1 MKKPWDRGI
10 IYWFANNSVAANLLM
25 MVLLIGGVYSA
36 WNMKKEMF
44 PATSV
49 NQVLVSMAYPGA
61 APDEVEKGICV
72 KVEDAVTGLEGI
84 DKTTCVANEGFAR
97 ANIEIGSDYEV
108 KNVMAEIKN
117 RVDGINSFPE
127 EAEKPIISEI
137 LIQQPVLFLSVY
149 GNVPEDDLLQATRD
163 VRDDLI
169 DLPDVSMASLVSGRD
184 YEIAIEIKEDTLRQ
198 YQITFDEIAAALRAA
213 SIDLPGGSIKTDRGD
228 VLLRSVGQSYTGR
241 EFAETVI
248 RTNPGG
254 SRLLLS
260 DIAEIKDGFVETGGV
275 STFDGKPAMS
285 IQVNAVENESVL
297 IISDQVKA
305 YVDSMRDKMPSNMS
319 VATWSDTSHYVRG
332 RLDMMERNMLQ
343 GAVLV
348 LLILTLFL
356 RLKVAFWVMLGL
368 PVAFLGAFMFL
379 PLTGI
384 SINMLSMFGFIMVL
398 GIVVDDAIV
407 IGESSYYEIQHHG
420 HSLKNVVVG
429 AQKVATPATFGVLT
443 TIAAFAPMLFVGT
456 LFGSFFEAIGWVVIL
471 CLLFSL
477 VESKLILP
485 AHLAHMRSDDI
496 GTKNPGPLLR
506 LQRKVNHG
514 LEYII
519 EHHYKPVMDKAIKR
533 PGVTFTV
540 FAGMLVLSVGLM
552 ANGIVRFVMMP
563 DFVADFVQADFA
575 MAQGTPQERTEEVLK
590 RVEDALVRLD
600 ADVSQEVGKT
610 SGAVF
615 THQLSFLDSQIS
627 GKVIVELVKDEDAVI
642 DGKEMLRR
650 WTEYIGEV
658 PGATHIG
665 TMSLTGPG
673 QGPDVSLKL
682 VGSDTEELRLAA
694 EIIADKLR
702 DYDGVSDVRNSIEAG
717 KDEIEMSIKPLG
729 ENLGLTQSDL
739 GRQIRQAYYGE
750 EVQRL
755 QRGNDEVKVMLRY
768 DRATRESLK
777 SLDDLRIRTSQGDEV
792 PLNTVAEIQLGKAA
806 NAIER
811 VNRKR
816 AARISAM
823 VDKAIADPQ
832 AIVAQ
837 LMPKTPGQPIVPE
850 YPEITFDLDGT
861 SKEMTNLLENLQ
873 VGMGFA
879 MLLIFVLLAIP
890 LKSYAQPLIIM
901 TVIPFGITGA
911 IVGHLLLGM
920 TFSMMSIFGVIALTG
935 VVVNDSLVMVDY
947 INKERAQGVDIITA
961 VKHAGSKRFR
971 AILLT
976 SLTTFFGLLPIMF
989 EQSLQAKVIIPMA
1002 VSLAF
1007 GILFATVITLILIPS
1022 LYAILEQLKYRFIR
1036 TDGYQRKGG
1045 TTAPVSRPDQS
1056 ISDSSV

>member
-1 MKKPWDRGI
+1 MKKPWNSGI
-10 IYWFANNSVAANLLM
+10 IYWFASNSVASNLLM
-25 MVLLIGGVYSA
+25 VCLVVGGLYTAV
-36 WNMKKEMF
+36 NLKKEMF
-44 PATSV
+44 PATSI

-72 KVEDAVTGLEGI
+72 KIEDAVTGLEGI
-84 DKTTCVANEGFAR
+84 DKTTCVANEGAAR
-97 ANIEIGSDYEV
+97 TNIEIGSDYDV

-127 EAEKPIISEI
+127 QAEKPIISEI
-137 LIQQPVLFLSVY
+137 LIQQPVMFLSVY
-149 GNVPEDDLLQATRD
+149 GNVPESDLLQATRD
-163 VRDDLI
+163 VRDDII
-169 DLPDVSMASLVSGRD
+169 DLPDVSMATLVGSRD
-184 YEIAIEIKEDTLRQ
+184 YEIAIEIKENTLRQ
-198 YQITFDEIAAALRAA
+198 YQISFDEIAQALRAA

-228 VLLRSVGQSYTGR
+228 VLLRSVGQSYTG
-241 EFAETVI
+241 EDFAQTVI
-248 RTNPGG
+248 RTNPDG
-254 SRLLLS
+254 SRLMLA
-260 DIAEIKDGFVETGGV
+260 DIATIIDGFEEDADIG
-275 STFDGKPAMS
+275 TFDGKPAIS

-297 IISDQVKA
+297 TISDQVNA
-305 YVDSMRDKMPSNMS
+305 FVANMQDKMPANMS

-348 LLILTLFL
+348 LLTLTLFL

-379 PLTGI
+379 PMVGI
-384 SINMLSMFGFIMVL
+384 SMNMLSMFGFILVL

-407 IGESSYYEIQHHG
+407 IGESAYSEIQHKG

-429 AQKVATPATFGVLT
+429 AQRVATPATFGVLT

-485 AHLAHMRSDDI
+485 AHLAHMRTDDI

-506 LQRKVNHG
+506 LQRKVNNA
-514 LEYII
+514 LEYVIKN
-519 EHHYKPVMDKAIKR
+519 HYKPTIGKAINR
-533 PGVTFTV
+533 PGLTLTV
-540 FAGMLVLSVGLM
+540 FIGIFVLSIGLIS
-552 ANGIVRFVMMP
+552 NGLVRFVMMP

-575 MAQGTPQERTEEVLK
+575 MAQGTPQERTKEVLQHI
-590 RVEDALVRLD
+590 EDALVQLD
-600 ADVSQEVGKT
+600 EDVSQEVGKT
-610 SGAVF
+610 TGSVF
-615 THQLSFLDSQIS
+615 THRLSFIDSQIS
-627 GKVIVELVKDEDAVI
+627 GKVIVELVKDEHTVI

-650 WTEYIGEV
+650 WTEYIGEI

-682 VGSDTEELRLAA
+682 VGTDTEELRLAA
-694 EIIADKLR
+694 EIIAGKLKTF
-702 DYDGVSDVRNSIEAG
+702 DGVSDIRNSLEAG
-717 KDEIEMSIKPLG
+717 KDEIELSIKPVG
-729 ENLGLTQSDL
+729 RNLGLSQTDL
-739 GRQIRQAYYGE
+739 GRQIRHAYYGE
-750 EVQRL
+750 EIQRL
-755 QRGNDEVKVMLRY
+755 QRENDEIKVMLRY
-768 DRATRESLK
+768 DRETRESLK
-777 SLDDLRIRTSQGDEV
+777 SLDELRIRTQQGDEL
-792 PLNTVAEIQLGKAA
+792 PLNTVAEVTLGKAA

-816 AARISAM
+816 AARITAM

-832 AIVAQ
+832 AIIGQ
-837 LMPKTPGQPIVPE
+837 LMPQNGGPIVPE
-850 YPEITFDLDGT
+850 YPDVKFDLDGT
-861 SKEMTNLLENLQ
+861 SKEMTNLLKNLAI
-873 VGMGFA
+873 GMLSA
-879 MLLIFVLLAIP
+879 VLLIYVLLAIP
-890 LKSYAQPLIIM
+890 LKSYLQPLIIM
-901 TVIPFGITGA
+901 LVIPFGITGA
-911 IVGHLLLGM
+911 VVGHLLLGM

-947 INKERAQGVDIITA
+947 INKERNQGVDIITA

-1007 GILFATVITLILIPS
+1007 GILFATVITLILIPA
-1022 LYAILEQLKYRFIR
+1022 LYALLERMKYRFINIM
-1036 TDGYQRKGG
+1036 GYQRKGG
-1045 TTAPVSRPDQS
+1045 TTAPTTVDTENKPVTS
-1056 ISDSSV
+1056 

>member
-1 MKKPWDRGI
+1 MKKPWDSGI
-10 IYWFANNSVAANLLM
+10 IYWFASNPVAANLLM
-25 MVLLIGGVYSA
+25 VCLLIGGLYTA
-36 WNMKKEMF
+36 WTLKKEMF

-49 NQVLVSMAYPGA
+49 NQVLVTMAYPGA

-97 ANIEIGSDYEV
+97 ANIEVGSDYDV

-127 EAEKPIISEI
+127 QAEKPIISEI

-163 VRDDLI
+163 VRDDII
-169 DLPDVSMASLVSGRD
+169 DLPDVSMATLVGSRD
-184 YEIAIEIKEDTLRQ
+184 YEIAIEIKENTLRQ
-198 YQITFDEIAAALRAA
+198 YQLTFDEIARALRSA
-213 SIDLPGGSIKTDRGD
+213 SLDLPGGSIKTDRGD
-228 VLLRSVGQSYTGR
+228 VLLRAVGQSYTGDD
-241 EFAETVI
+241 FASTVI
-248 RTNPGG
+248 RTNPDG
-254 SRLLLS
+254 SRLKLS
-260 DIAEIKDGFVETGGV
+260 DIAIIKDGFVETADIG
-275 STFDGKPAMS
+275 TFDGKPAIS

-297 IISDQVKA
+297 VISDQVNA
-305 YVDSMRDKMPSNMS
+305 YVAGMQDKMPANMS

-348 LLILTLFL
+348 LLTLTLFL
-356 RLKVAFWVMLGL
+356 RLKVAFWVMVGL
-368 PVAFLGAFMFL
+368 PVAFLGAFLFL
-379 PLTGI
+379 PMVGI
-384 SINMLSMFGFIMVL
+384 SINMLSMFGFILVL

-407 IGESSYYEIQHHG
+407 IGESAYAEIQHKG

-471 CLLFSL
+471 CLIFSL

-485 AHLAHMRSDDI
+485 AHLAHMKSADI
-496 GTKNPGPLLR
+496 GTDNPGPLLR

-514 LEYII
+514 LEWVIKHQYRPTIG
-519 EHHYKPVMDKAIKR
+519 KAIRR
-533 PGVTFTV
+533 PGLTLTV
-540 FAGMLVLSVGLM
+540 FVGIFLLSIGLIQ
-552 ANGIVRFVMMP
+552 NGLVRFVMMP

-575 MAQGTPQERTEEVLK
+575 MAQGTPQDRTRQVLTQI
-590 RVEDALVRLD
+590 EDALVELD
-600 ADVSQEVGKT
+600 RDVSQSVGKE

-615 THQLSFLDSQIS
+615 THRLSFTDSQVS
-627 GKVIVELVKDEDAVI
+627 GRVIVELVKDEDAVI

-650 WTEYIGEV
+650 WTEYIGEI

-682 VGSDTEELRLAA
+682 VGSNTEELRLAA
-694 EIIADKLR
+694 ESLADKLR
-702 DYDGVSDVRNSIEAG
+702 EFDGVSDVRNSIEAG
-717 KDEIEMSIKPLG
+717 KDEIEMTIKPLG
-729 ENLGLTQSDL
+729 ETLGLTQSDL

-768 DRATRESLK
+768 DRDTRESLR
-777 SLDDLRIRTSQGDEV
+777 SLDELRIRTAQGDEV
-792 PLNTVAEIQLGKAA
+792 PLNTVAEIKLGKAA

-816 AARISAM
+816 AARITAM

-832 AIVAQ
+832 AIVGQ
-837 LMPKTPGQPIVPE
+837 LMPKTPGAPIVPE
-850 YPEITFDLDGT
+850 YPDVKYDLDGT
-861 SKEMTNLLENLQ
+861 SKEMTNLLQNLGI
-873 VGMGFA
+873 GMLTA
-879 MLLIFVLLAIP
+879 IMLIYVLLAIP

-901 TVIPFGITGA
+901 LVIPFGITGA

-947 INKERAQGVDIITA
+947 INKERREGVDIITA

-1007 GILFATVITLILIPS
+1007 GILFATVITLILIPA
-1022 LYAILEQLKYRFIR
+1022 LYAILERFKYRFRIG
-1036 TDGYQRKGG
+1036 GYQRQGG
-1045 TTAPVSRPDQS
+1045 TTAPVNTDKGRVV
-1056 ISDSSV
+1056 SS

>member
-1 MKKPWDRGI
+1 MKKSWDQGI
-10 IYWFANNSVAANLLM
+10 IYWFASNSVAANLLM
-25 MVLLIGGVYSA
+25 MVLLIGGIYSA
-36 WNMKKEMF
+36 WNLKKEMF

-49 NQVLVSMAYPGA
+49 NQVLVSMTYPGA

-97 ANIEIGSDYEV
+97 TNIEIGSEYEV

-184 YEIAIEIKEDTLRQ
+184 YEIAIEIKENTLRQ

-228 VLLRSVGQSYTGR
+228 VLLRSVGQSYTGK
-241 EFAETVI
+241 EFAQTVI
-248 RTNPGG
+248 RTNPDG

-260 DIAEIKDGFVETGGV
+260 DLAEIKDGFVETGGIG
-275 STFDGKPAMS
+275 TFDGKPAMS

-305 YVDSMRDKMPSNMS
+305 YVASMRDKMPPNMS

-379 PLTGI
+379 PMTGI

-429 AQKVATPATFGVLT
+429 AQRVATPATFGVLT

-519 EHHYKPVMDKAIKR
+519 KHHYKPIMEKAIRR
-533 PGVTFTV
+533 PGVTFTA
-540 FAGMLVLSVGLM
+540 FFGILVLSIGLM

-575 MAQGTPQERTEEVLK
+575 MAQGTPQERSEEVLQ
-590 RVEDALVRLD
+590 RVEQALIRLD
-600 ADVSQEVGKT
+600 ADVSREVGKE

-615 THQLSFLDSQIS
+615 THRLSFLDSQIS
-627 GKVIVELVKDEDAVI
+627 GKVIVELVKEENTVI
-642 DGKEMLRR
+642 DGKEMLKR
-650 WTEYIGEV
+650 WTEYIGEI

-694 EIIADKLR
+694 ETLAEKLKGFK
-702 DYDGVSDVRNSIEAG
+702 GVSDVRNSIEAG
-717 KDEIEMSIKPLG
+717 KDEIELSIKPVG
-729 ENLGLTQSDL
+729 RNLGLSQSDL
-739 GRQIRQAYYGE
+739 ARQIRQSYYGE

-777 SLDDLRIRTSQGDEV
+777 SLDELRIRTSAGDEL
-792 PLNTVAEIQLGKAA
+792 PLHTVAEVNLGKAA
-806 NAIER
+806 NSIER

-816 AARISAM
+816 AARITAM
-823 VDKAIADPQ
+823 VDKAIGDPQ
-832 AIVAQ
+832 AIIGQ
-837 LMPKTPGQPIVPE
+837 LMPQPGQPIVPE
-850 YPEITFDLDGT
+850 YPDITFDLDGT
-861 SKEMTNLLENLQ
+861 SKEMTNLLNNLQ

-947 INKERAQGVDIITA
+947 INKERAHGVNIIEA

-1007 GILFATVITLILIPS
+1007 GILFATVITLILIPA
-1022 LYAILEQLKYRFIR
+1022 LYALLENMKYRFIR
-1036 TDGYQRKGG
+1036 IYGYQRQGG
-1045 TTAPVSRPDQS
+1045 TTAPVPQEDK
-1056 ISDSSV
+1056 DGSVVV

>member
-1 MKKPWDRGI
+1 MKKQWDQGI
-10 IYWFANNSVAANLLM
+10 IYWFASNPVASNLLM
-25 MVLLIGGVYSA
+25 VVLVVAGLYSA
-36 WNMKKEMF
+36 VTLKKEMF

-49 NQVLVSMAYPGA
+49 NQVTVSMVYPGA
-61 APDEVEKGICV
+61 APDEVETGICV
-72 KVEDAVTGLEGI
+72 KIEDAVTGLEGI
-84 DKTTCVANEGFAR
+84 DKTTCVANEGYAN
-97 ANIEIGSDYEV
+97 ANIEIGSDYDV

-127 EAEKPIISEI
+127 QAEKPIISEI

-149 GNVPEDDLLQATRD
+149 GNVPEADLLQATRD
-163 VRDDLI
+163 VRDDII
-169 DLPDVSMASLVSGRD
+169 DLPDVSMASLVGARD
-184 YEIAIEIKEDTLRQ
+184 YEIAIEISENTLRQ
-198 YQITFDEIAAALRAA
+198 YQITFDEIASALRAA

-228 VLLRSVGQSYTGR
+228 VLLRSVGQSYTGK

-248 RTNPGG
+248 RTNPDG
-254 SRLLLS
+254 SRLKLS
-260 DIAEIKDGFVETGGV
+260 DIANIKDGFVETADIG
-275 STFDGKPAMS
+275 TFDGKPAIS

-297 IISDQVKA
+297 TISDQVNA
-305 YVDSMRDKMPSNMS
+305 YVTNMQDKMPANMS

-332 RLDMMERNMLQ
+332 RLDMMERNMIQ
-343 GAVLV
+343 GAILV
-348 LLILTLFL
+348 LLTLTLFL
-356 RLKVAFWVMLGL
+356 RLKVAFWVMVGL
-368 PVAFLGAFMFL
+368 PVAFLGAFAFL
-379 PLTGI
+379 PLTDT
-384 SINMLSMFGFIMVL
+384 SINMLSMFGFILVL

-407 IGESSYYEIQHHG
+407 IGESAYSEIQHKG

-456 LFGSFFEAIGWVVIL
+456 LFGSFFEAIGYVVIL

-485 AHLAHMRSDDI
+485 AHLSHMRSDDI
-496 GTKNPGPLLR
+496 GTETPGPLLR
-506 LQRKVNHG
+506 LQRKVNSG
-514 LEYII
+514 LEYVIT
-519 EHHYKPVMDKAIKR
+519 HWYKTTIGRAISR
-533 PGVTFTV
+533 PGLTLTV
-540 FAGMLVLSVGLM
+540 FVGIFFLSIGLVQNGL
-552 ANGIVRFVMMP
+552 VRFVMMP

-575 MAQGTPQERTEEVLK
+575 MAQGTPQERTQEVLQH
-590 RVEDALVRLD
+590 VENALVRLD
-600 ADVSQEVGKT
+600 QDVSKEVGKENG
-610 SGAVF
+610 SVF
-615 THQLSFLDSQIS
+615 THRLAFIDSQIS
-627 GKVIVELVKDEDAVI
+627 GKVIVELVKDENSVI
-642 DGKEMLRR
+642 DGKEMLNR
-650 WTEYIGEV
+650 WTEYIGDI
-658 PGATHIG
+658 PGATHVG

-682 VGSDTEELRLAA
+682 VGSDTEELRQAA
-694 EIIADKLR
+694 DILADKLR
-702 DYDGVSDVRNSIEAG
+702 EFEGVSDVRNSIEAG
-717 KDEIEMSIKPLG
+717 KDEIELSIKPVG
-729 ENLGLTQSDL
+729 RNLGLSQSDI
-739 GRQIRQAYYGE
+739 GRQIRQSYYGE

-777 SLDDLRIRTSQGDEV
+777 SLDDLRIRTAQGDEL
-792 PLNTVAEIQLGKAA
+792 PLNTVAEVKLGKAP

-816 AARISAM
+816 AARITAM

-832 AIVAQ
+832 TIVGQ
-837 LMPKTPGQPIVPE
+837 LMPKSPSQPIVKEFPDVK
-850 YPEITFDLDGT
+850 YDLDGT
-861 SKEMTNLLENLQ
+861 SKEMTDLIYNLGI
-873 VGMGFA
+873 GMLSA
-879 MLLIFVLLAIP
+879 VMLIYVLLAIP
-890 LKSYAQPLIIM
+890 LKSYMQPLIIM
-901 TVIPFGITGA
+901 LVIPFGITGA

-947 INKERAQGVDIITA
+947 INKERREGIDIISA

-1007 GILFATVITLILIPS
+1007 GILFATVITLILIPA
-1022 LYAILEQLKYRFIR
+1022 LYALLERMKYRLIKV
-1036 TDGYQRKGG
+1036 DGYHRQDG
-1045 TTAPVSRPDQS
+1045 TTAPVE
-1056 ISDSSV
+1056 SS

>member
-1 MKKPWDRGI
+1 MKRQWDQGI
-10 IYWFANNSVAANLLM
+10 IYWFASNPVAANLLM
-25 MVLLIGGVYSA
+25 VCLIIGGLYAA
-36 WNMKKEMF
+36 WTLKKEMF

-49 NQVLVSMAYPGA
+49 NQVQVTMIYPGA

-84 DKTTCVANEGFAR
+84 DKTTCLANEGFAS
-97 ANIEIGSDYEV
+97 ANIEIGSDYDV

-127 EAEKPIISEI
+127 QAEKPIISEI

-163 VRDDLI
+163 VRDDII
-169 DLPDVSMASLVSGRD
+169 DLPDVSMATLVGSRD
-184 YEIAIEIKEDTLRQ
+184 YEIAIEVKENTLRQ
-198 YQITFDEIAAALRAA
+198 YQITFDEIARALRAA

-228 VLLRSVGQSYTGR
+228 VLLRAVGQSYTGQ
-241 EFAETVI
+241 EFANTII
-248 RTNPGG
+248 RTNPDG
-254 SRLLLS
+254 SRLLLK
-260 DIAEIKDGFVETGGV
+260 DIAQIKDGFVETADIG
-275 STFDGKPAMS
+275 TFDGKPAIS

-297 IISDQVKA
+297 IISDQVNA
-305 YVDSMRDKMPSNMS
+305 YVAQAQSKLPANMS
-319 VATWSDTSHYVRG
+319 VASWSDTSHYVRG

-348 LLILTLFL
+348 LLTLTLFL

-384 SINMLSMFGFIMVL
+384 SINMLSMFGFILVL

-407 IGESSYYEIQHHG
+407 IGESAYSEIQHKG

-429 AQKVATPATFGVLT
+429 AQRVATPATFGVLT

-485 AHLAHMRSDDI
+485 AHLAHMKSDDI
-496 GTKNPGPLLR
+496 GTKNPGPLLK
-506 LQRKVNHG
+506 LQRKVNRG
-514 LEYII
+514 LEYVIT
-519 EHHYKPVMDKAIKR
+519 HWYKPIIGRAINR
-533 PGVTFTV
+533 PGLTLTV
-540 FAGMLVLSVGLM
+540 FVGIFVLSIGLIN
-552 ANGIVRFVMMP
+552 NGLVRFVMMP

-575 MAQGTPQERTEEVLK
+575 MAQGTPQEKTEQILTQ
-590 RVEDALVRLD
+590 VEEALVRLD
-600 ADVSQEVGKT
+600 RDVSESVGME

-615 THQLSFLDSQIS
+615 NHRLSFIDSQVS
-627 GKVIVELVKDEDAVI
+627 GKVIVELVKEENTVI
-642 DGKEMLRR
+642 DGKEMLKR

-694 EIIADKLR
+694 EILAAKLAD
-702 DYDGVSDVRNSIEAG
+702 YEGVSDVRNSIEAG
-717 KDEIEMSIKPLG
+717 KDEIEFSIKPLG
-729 ENLGLTQSDL
+729 ENLGLTQSDI

-768 DRATRESLK
+768 DRETRESLK
-777 SLDDLRIRTSQGDEV
+777 SLDELRIRTSQGDEL
-792 PLNTVAEIQLGKAA
+792 PLNTVAEINLGKAA
-806 NAIER
+806 NSIER

-832 AIVAQ
+832 TIIAE
-837 LMPKTPGQPIVPE
+837 LMPQPGQPIVSE
-850 YPEITFDLDGT
+850 YPEVTYDLDGM
-861 SKEMTNLLENLQ
+861 SKEMTELMKNLGI
-873 VGMGFA
+873 GMLSA
-879 MLLIFVLLAIP
+879 IILIYVLLAIP
-890 LKSYAQPLIIM
+890 LKSYMQPLIIM
-901 TVIPFGITGA
+901 LVIPFGITGA

-947 INKERAQGVDIITA
+947 INKERSQGIDIIAA
-961 VKHAGSKRFR
+961 VKHAGAKRFR

-989 EQSLQAKVIIPMA
+989 ETSLQAKVIIPMA

-1022 LYAILEQLKYRFIR
+1022 LYAILERFKYRFVR
-1036 TDGYQRKGG
+1036 VKGYQRQGG
-1045 TTAPVSRPDQS
+1045 TTAPVK
-1056 ISDSSV
+1056 I

>member
-1 MKKPWDRGI
+1 MKKQWDQGI
-10 IYWFANNSVAANLLM
+10 IYWFASNPVAANLLM
-25 MVLLIGGVYSA
+25 VVLLIGGLYA
-36 WNMKKEMF
+36 AYTLKKEMF

-49 NQVLVSMAYPGA
+49 NQVQVTMVYPGA

-72 KVEDAVTGLEGI
+72 KIEDAVTGLEGI
-84 DKTTCVANEGFAR
+84 DKTTCMANEGMAR
-97 ANIEIGSDYEV
+97 ANIEIGSDYDV

-117 RVDGINSFPE
+117 RVDGINSFPG

-169 DLPDVSMASLVSGRD
+169 DLPNVSMASLVGERD

-198 YQITFDEIAAALRAA
+198 YQITFDEIATVLRAA

-228 VLLRSVGQSYTGR
+228 VLLRSVGQSYTGE
-241 EFAETVI
+241 EFAQTVI
-248 RTNPGG
+248 RTNPDG

-260 DIAEIKDGFVETGGV
+260 DVATINDGFEESGEIG
-275 STFDGKPAMS
+275 TFDGKPAIS

-297 IISDQVKA
+297 EISDAVNA
-305 YVDSMRDKMPSNMS
+305 YVARMQDNMPANMS

-348 LLILTLFL
+348 LLTLTLFL

-379 PLTGI
+379 PITGI
-384 SINMLSMFGFIMVL
+384 SINMLSMFGFILVL

-407 IGESSYYEIQHHG
+407 IGESSYYEIQHKG

-429 AQKVATPATFGVLT
+429 AQRVSTPATFGVLT

-496 GTKNPGPLLR
+496 GTNNPGPLLR

-514 LEYII
+514 LESVISK
-519 EHHYKPVMDKAIKR
+519 HYQPTIDRAIRR
-533 PGVTFTV
+533 PGLT
-540 FAGMLVLSVGLM
+540 LSVFVGVFLLSIGLIQ
-552 ANGIVRFVMMP
+552 NGLVRFVMMP

-575 MAQGTPQERTEEVLK
+575 MAQGTPQDRSSEVLK
-590 RVEDALVRLD
+590 HIQDSLERLD
-600 ADVSQEVGKT
+600 ADVSREVGQE

-627 GKVIVELVKDEDAVI
+627 GRVIVELVKDEDAVI
-642 DGKEMLRR
+642 DGKEMLKR
-650 WTEYIGEV
+650 WTEYIGEI

-694 EIIADKLR
+694 DILAERLKAFE
-702 DYDGVSDVRNSIEAG
+702 GVTDVRNSIEAG
-717 KDEIEMSIKPLG
+717 KDEIELSIKAVG
-729 ENLGLTQSDL
+729 RNLGLNQADL

-755 QRGNDEVKVMLRY
+755 QRGNDEIKVMLRY

-777 SLDDLRIRTSQGDEV
+777 SLDELRIRTSAGDEL
-792 PLNTVAEIQLGKAA
+792 PLSTVAEVKLGKAA

-816 AARISAM
+816 AARITAM
-823 VDKAIADPQ
+823 VDKAIGDPQ
-832 AIVAQ
+832 AIVNE
-837 LMPKTPGQPIVPE
+837 LMPEPGQPIVPE
-850 YPEITFDLDGT
+850 YPEITYDLDGT
-861 SKEMTNLLENLQ
+861 SKEMTELLVNLGI
-873 VGMGFA
+873 GMLSA
-879 MLLIFVLLAIP
+879 ILLIYVLLAIP
-890 LKSYAQPLIIM
+890 LKSYAQPIIIM
-901 TVIPFGITGA
+901 LVIPFGITGA

-947 INKERAQGVDIITA
+947 INKERRQGIDIISA
-961 VKHAGSKRFR
+961 VKHAGTKRFR

-1007 GILFATVITLILIPS
+1007 GILFATVITLILIPA
-1022 LYAILEQLKYRFIR
+1022 LYALLENMKFKFIR
-1036 TDGYQRKGG
+1036 LTGYQRKGG
-1045 TTAPVSRPDQS
+1045 TTAPVPR
-1056 ISDSSV
+1056 SDEGGELST

>member
-1 MKKPWDRGI
+1 MKKHWDSGI
-10 IYWFANNSVAANLLM
+10 IYWFASNPVASNLM
-25 MVLLIGGVYSA
+25 MVCLVLAGLYTAVTL
-36 WNMKKEMF
+36 KKEMF
-44 PATSV
+44 PATSI
-49 NQVLVSMAYPGA
+49 NQVLVTMAYPGA

-72 KVEDAVTGLEGI
+72 KIEDAVTGLEGI
-84 DKTTCVANEGFAR
+84 DKTTCVANEGAAR
-97 ANIEIGSDYEV
+97 TNIEIGSDYDV

-117 RVDGINSFPE
+117 RVDGIISFPE
-127 EAEKPIISEI
+127 QAEKPIISEI

-149 GNVPEDDLLQATRD
+149 GNVPESDLLQATRD
-163 VRDDLI
+163 VRDDII
-169 DLPDVSMASLVSGRD
+169 DLPDVSMATLVGSRD
-184 YEIAIEIKEDTLRQ
+184 YEIGIEIKENTLRQ
-198 YQITFDEIAAALRAA
+198 YQITFDEIALALRAA
-213 SIDLPGGSIKTDRGD
+213 SVDLPGGSIKTDRGD
-228 VLLRSVGQSYTGR
+228 VLLRAVGQSYTG
-241 EFAETVI
+241 EDFAQTVI
-248 RTNPGG
+248 RTNPDG

-260 DIAEIKDGFVETGGV
+260 DIATIKDGFVEDADIG
-275 STFDGKPAMS
+275 TFDGKPAIS

-297 IISDQVKA
+297 TISDQVNA
-305 YVDSMRDKMPSNMS
+305 FVANMQDNMPANMS

-348 LLILTLFL
+348 LLTLTLFL

-379 PLTGI
+379 PLTGV
-384 SINMLSMFGFIMVL
+384 SINMLSMFGFILVL

-407 IGESSYYEIQHHG
+407 IGESAYSEIQHKG

-485 AHLAHMRSDDI
+485 AHLAHMRTDDI

-506 LQRKVNHG
+506 LQRKVNNG
-514 LEYII
+514 LDYVIKN
-519 EHHYKPVMDKAIKR
+519 HYRPTIGKAIRR
-533 PGVTFTV
+533 PGLTLTV
-540 FAGMLVLSVGLM
+540 FVGIFVLSIGLIT
-552 ANGIVRFVMMP
+552 NGLVRFVMMP

-575 MAQGTPQERTEEVLK
+575 MAQGTPQERTKEVLQHI
-590 RVEDALVRLD
+590 EDALVQLD
-600 ADVSQEVGKT
+600 EDVSQEVGQT
-610 SGAVF
+610 TGSVF
-615 THQLSFLDSQIS
+615 THRLSFIDSQIS
-627 GKVIVELVKDEDAVI
+627 GKVIVELVKDENAVI

-650 WTEYIGEV
+650 WTEYIGEI
-658 PGATHIG
+658 PGATYIG

-682 VGSDTEELRLAA
+682 VGSDTEELRQAADILAQ
-694 EIIADKLR
+694 KLKTFE
-702 DYDGVSDVRNSIEAG
+702 GVSDVRNSLEAG
-717 KDEIEMSIKPLG
+717 KDEIELSIKPVG
-729 ENLGLTQSDL
+729 RNLGLSQSDL

-750 EVQRL
+750 EIQRL

-777 SLDDLRIRTSQGDEV
+777 SLDELRIRSQAGDEV
-792 PLNTVAEIQLGKAA
+792 PLNTVAEVTLGKAA

-816 AARISAM
+816 AARITAM

-832 AIVAQ
+832 AIVGQ
-837 LMPKTPGQPIVPE
+837 LVPRNGAPIVPE
-850 YPEITFDLDGT
+850 YPEIKYDLDGT
-861 SKEMTNLLENLQ
+861 SKEMTNLLKNLAI
-873 VGMGFA
+873 GMLSA
-879 MLLIFVLLAIP
+879 VLLIYVLLAIP
-890 LKSYAQPLIIM
+890 LKSYLQPLIIM
-901 TVIPFGITGA
+901 SVILFGVTGA
-911 IVGHLLLGM
+911 IFGHLLLGM

-935 VVVNDSLVMVDY
+935 VVVNDSLVMVDF
-947 INKERAQGVDIITA
+947 INKERRQGVDIITA

-971 AILLT
+971 AVLLT

-1007 GILFATVITLILIPS
+1007 GILFATVITLILIPA
-1022 LYAILEQLKYRFIR
+1022 LYALLERLKYRLINIR
-1036 TDGYQRKGG
+1036 GYQRKGG
-1045 TTAPVSRPDQS
+1045 TTAPVTSNPET
-1056 ISDSSV
+1056 SVTQ

>member
-1 MKKPWDRGI
+1 MKKPWDSGI
-10 IYWFANNSVAANLLM
+10 IYWFASNPVAANLLM
-25 MVLLIGGVYSA
+25 VCLLIGGLYTA
-36 WNMKKEMF
+36 WTLKKEMF

-49 NQVLVSMAYPGA
+49 NQVLVTMAYPGA

-97 ANIEIGSDYEV
+97 ANIEVGSDYDV

-127 EAEKPIISEI
+127 QAEKPIISEI

-163 VRDDLI
+163 VRDDII
-169 DLPDVSMASLVSGRD
+169 DLPDVSMATLVGSRD
-184 YEIAIEIKEDTLRQ
+184 YEIAIEIRENTLRQ
-198 YQITFDEIAAALRAA
+198 YQLTFDEIARALRSA
-213 SIDLPGGSIKTDRGD
+213 SLDLPGGSIKTDRGD
-228 VLLRSVGQSYTGR
+228 VLLRAVGQSYTGDD
-241 EFAETVI
+241 FASTVI
-248 RTNPGG
+248 RTNPDG

-260 DIAEIKDGFVETGGV
+260 DIAIIKDGFVETADIG
-275 STFDGKPAMS
+275 TFDGKPAIS

-297 IISDQVKA
+297 VISDQVNA
-305 YVDSMRDKMPSNMS
+305 YVAGMQDKMPANMS

-348 LLILTLFL
+348 LLTLTLFL
-356 RLKVAFWVMLGL
+356 RLKVAFWVMVGL
-368 PVAFLGAFMFL
+368 PVAFLGAFLFL
-379 PLTGI
+379 PMVGI
-384 SINMLSMFGFIMVL
+384 SINMLSMFGFILVL

-407 IGESSYYEIQHHG
+407 IGESAYAEIQHKG

-471 CLLFSL
+471 CLIFSL

-485 AHLAHMRSDDI
+485 AHLAHMKSADI
-496 GTKNPGPLLR
+496 GTDNPGPLLR

-514 LEYII
+514 LEWVIKHQYRPTIG
-519 EHHYKPVMDKAIKR
+519 KAIRR
-533 PGVTFTV
+533 PGLTLTLFVGIF
-540 FAGMLVLSVGLM
+540 LLSIGLIQ
-552 ANGIVRFVMMP
+552 NGLVRFVMMP

-575 MAQGTPQERTEEVLK
+575 MAQGTPQDRTRQVLTQI
-590 RVEDALVRLD
+590 EDALVELD
-600 ADVSQEVGKT
+600 RDVSQSVGKE

-615 THQLSFLDSQIS
+615 THRLSFTDSQVS
-627 GKVIVELVKDEDAVI
+627 GRVIVELVKDEDAVI

-650 WTEYIGEV
+650 WTEYIGEI

-682 VGSDTEELRLAA
+682 VGSNTEELRLAA
-694 EIIADKLR
+694 ESLADKLR
-702 DYDGVSDVRNSIEAG
+702 EFDGVSDVRNSIEAG
-717 KDEIEMSIKPLG
+717 KDEIEMTIKPLG
-729 ENLGLTQSDL
+729 ETLGLTQSDL

-768 DRATRESLK
+768 DRDTRESLR
-777 SLDDLRIRTSQGDEV
+777 SLDELRIRTAQGDEV
-792 PLNTVAEIQLGKAA
+792 PLNTVAEIKRGKAA

-816 AARISAM
+816 AARITAM

-832 AIVAQ
+832 AIVGQ
-837 LMPKTPGQPIVPE
+837 LMPKTPGAPIVPE
-850 YPEITFDLDGT
+850 YPDVKYDLDGT
-861 SKEMTNLLENLQ
+861 SKEMTNLLHNLGI
-873 VGMGFA
+873 GMLTA
-879 MLLIFVLLAIP
+879 IMLIYVLLAIP

-901 TVIPFGITGA
+901 LVIPFGITGA

-947 INKERAQGVDIITA
+947 INKERREGVDIITA

-1007 GILFATVITLILIPS
+1007 GILFATVITLILIPA
-1022 LYAILEQLKYRFIR
+1022 LYAILERFKYRFRIG
-1036 TDGYQRKGG
+1036 GYQRQGG
-1045 TTAPVSRPDQS
+1045 TTAPVTSP
-1056 ISDSSV
+1056 

>member
-1 MKKPWDRGI
+1 MKKQWDQGI
-10 IYWFANNSVAANLLM
+10 IYWFASNPVAANLM
-25 MVLLIGGVYSA
+25 MVCLLIGGLYSA
-36 WNMKKEMF
+36 WTMKKEMF

-49 NQVLVSMAYPGA
+49 NQVQITMAYPGA

-84 DKTTCVANEGFAR
+84 DKTTCVANEGFAN
-97 ANIEIGSDYEV
+97 ASIEIGNDYDV

-127 EAEKPIISEI
+127 QAEKPIISEI

-149 GNVPEDDLLQATRD
+149 GNVPEDNLLQATRD

-169 DLPDVSMASLVSGRD
+169 DLPDVSMASLVGSRD
-184 YEIAIEIKEDTLRQ
+184 YEIAIEVQENTLRQ
-198 YQITFDEIAAALRAA
+198 YQITFDEIAQALRAA

-228 VLLRSVGQSYTGR
+228 VLLRAVGQSYTGV
-241 EFAETVI
+241 EFANTII
-248 RTNPGG
+248 RTNPDG
-254 SRLLLS
+254 SRLLLK
-260 DIAEIKDGFVETGGV
+260 DIANIKDGFVETADIG
-275 STFDGKPAMS
+275 TFDGKPAIS

-297 IISDQVKA
+297 IISDQVNA
-305 YVDSMRDKMPSNMS
+305 YVDEMQSKLPPNMS
-319 VATWSDTSHYVRG
+319 MASWSDTSHYVRG

-348 LLILTLFL
+348 LLTLTLFL

-384 SINMLSMFGFIMVL
+384 SINMLSMFGFILVL

-407 IGESSYYEIQHHG
+407 IGESAYSEIQHKG

-429 AQKVATPATFGVLT
+429 AQRVATPATFGVLT

-485 AHLAHMRSDDI
+485 AHLAHMKSDDI

-506 LQRKVNHG
+506 LQRKVNSG
-514 LEYII
+514 LEYVITHWYRPTI
-519 EHHYKPVMDKAIKR
+519 GRAINR
-533 PGVTFTV
+533 PGLTLTV
-540 FAGMLVLSVGLM
+540 FVGIFVLSLGLIQ
-552 ANGIVRFVMMP
+552 NNLVRFVMMP

-575 MAQGTPQERTEEVLK
+575 MAQGTPQETTEQVLNQ
-590 RVEDALVRLD
+590 VEEALVRLD
-600 ADVSQEVGKT
+600 KDVSESVGLEN
-610 SGAVF
+610 GAVYN
-615 THQLSFLDSQIS
+615 HRLSFIDSQVS
-627 GKVIVELVKDEDAVI
+627 GKVIVELVKEENTVI
-642 DGKEMLRR
+642 DGKEMLKR
-650 WTEYIGEV
+650 WTEYIGEI

-694 EIIADKLR
+694 DILANKLAD
-702 DYDGVSDVRNSIEAG
+702 YEGVSDVRNSIEAG
-717 KDEIEMSIKPLG
+717 KDEIEFSIKPLG
-729 ENLGLTQSDL
+729 ENLGLSQNDI

-777 SLDDLRIRTSQGDEV
+777 SLDELRVRTAQGDEL
-792 PLNTVAEIQLGKAA
+792 PLSTVAEINLGKAA
-806 NAIER
+806 NSIER

-816 AARISAM
+816 AARITAM

-832 AIVAQ
+832 TIISE
-837 LMPKTPGQPIVPE
+837 LMPEMGQPIVPE
-850 YPEITFDLDGT
+850 YPEVTYDLDGM
-861 SKEMTNLLENLQ
+861 SKEMTELMQNLG
-873 VGMGFA
+873 VGMLSA
-879 MLLIFVLLAIP
+879 VILIYVLLAIP
-890 LKSYAQPLIIM
+890 LKSYLQPLIIM
-901 TVIPFGITGA
+901 LVIPFGITGA

-947 INKERAQGVDIITA
+947 INKERNEGIDIISA
-961 VKHAGSKRFR
+961 VKHAGAKRFR

-989 EQSLQAKVIIPMA
+989 ETSLQAKVIIPMA

-1022 LYAILEQLKYRFIR
+1022 LYAILERFKYRFIR
-1036 TDGYQRKGG
+1036 VDGYQRKGG
-1045 TTAPVSRPDQS
+1045 TTAPVMNE
-1056 ISDSSV
+1056 

>member
-1 MKKPWDRGI
+1 MRKQWDQGI
-10 IYWFANNSVAANLLM
+10 IYWFASNPVASNLLM
-25 MVLLIGGVYSA
+25 VCLVIGGLYSA
-36 WNMKKEMF
+36 WTLKKEMF
-44 PATSV
+44 PATSI
-49 NQVLVSMAYPGA
+49 NQVQISMAYPGA

-84 DKTTCVANEGFAR
+84 DKTTCVANEGVAR
-97 ANIEIGSDYEV
+97 ANIEVGSDYDV

-127 EAEKPIISEI
+127 QAEKPIISEI

-149 GNVPEDDLLQATRD
+149 GNVPESDLLQATRD
-163 VRDDLI
+163 VRDDII
-169 DLPDVSMASLVSGRD
+169 DLPDVSMATLVGSRD
-184 YEIAIEIKEDTLRQ
+184 YEIAIEIDENTLRQ
-198 YQITFDEIAAALRAA
+198 YQITFDEIARSLRAA

-228 VLLRSVGQSYTGR
+228 VLLRSVGQSYTGK
-241 EFAETVI
+241 EFAQTVI
-248 RTNPGG
+248 RTNPDG

-260 DIAEIKDGFVETGGV
+260 DLATIKDGFVETAVIG
-275 STFDGKPAMS
+275 TFDGKPAIS
-285 IQVNAVENESVL
+285 IQINAVENESVL
-297 IISDQVKA
+297 IISDQVNA
-305 YVDSMRDKMPSNMS
+305 YVAKMQSKLPANMS
-319 VATWSDTSHYVRG
+319 VASWSDTSHYVRG

-348 LLILTLFL
+348 LLTLTLFL

-379 PLTGI
+379 PMTGI
-384 SINMLSMFGFIMVL
+384 SINMLSMFGFILVL

-407 IGESSYYEIQHHG
+407 IGESAYSEIQHKG

-485 AHLAHMRSDDI
+485 AHLAHMKSDDI

-506 LQRKVNHG
+506 LQRKVNNG
-514 LEYII
+514 LEHVIA
-519 EHHYKPVMDKAIKR
+519 HWYKPTIGKAISR
-533 PGVTFTV
+533 PGLTLTV
-540 FAGMLVLSVGLM
+540 FVGIFVLSIGLI
-552 ANGIVRFVMMP
+552 ANGLVRFVMMP

-575 MAQGTPQERTEEVLK
+575 MAQGTPQKKTEQVLQQ
-590 RVEDALVRLD
+590 VEDALVRLD
-600 ADVSQEVGKT
+600 KEVSESVGKE

-615 THQLSFLDSQIS
+615 THRLSFIDTQIS
-627 GKVIVELVKDEDAVI
+627 GKVIVELVKDENAVI
-642 DGKEMLRR
+642 DGKEMLKR

-682 VGSDTEELRLAA
+682 VGSDTEELRLATDILVA
-694 EIIADKLR
+694 KLT
-702 DYDGVSDVRNSIEAG
+702 DYEGVSDVRNSIEAG
-717 KDEIEMSIKPLG
+717 KDEIELSVKPVG
-729 ENLGLTQSDL
+729 QNLGISQTDI

-750 EVQRL
+750 EIQRL
-755 QRGNDEVKVMLRY
+755 QRGNDEIKVMLRY
-768 DRATRESLK
+768 DRETRESLK
-777 SLDDLRIRTSQGDEV
+777 SLDDLRIRTEQGDEL
-792 PLNTVAEIQLGKAA
+792 PLGTVADIKLGKAA
-806 NAIER
+806 NSIER

-816 AARISAM
+816 AARLSAM
-823 VDKAIADPQ
+823 VDKSIADPQ
-832 AIVAQ
+832 TIVSQ
-837 LMPKTPGQPIVPE
+837 LMPKPGQPIVPE
-850 YPEITFDLDGT
+850 YPDVTFDLDGT
-861 SKEMTNLLENLQ
+861 SKEMTNLIYNLGI
-873 VGMGFA
+873 GMLSA
-879 MLLIFVLLAIP
+879 IMLIYVLLAIP
-890 LKSYAQPLIIM
+890 LKSYLQPFIIM
-901 TVIPFGITGA
+901 LVIPFGITGA

-947 INKERAQGVDIITA
+947 INKERSRGTDIITA
-961 VKHAGSKRFR
+961 VKNAGSKRFR

-1022 LYAILEQLKYRFIR
+1022 LYAILERMKYRFIR
-1036 TDGYQRKGG
+1036 IDGYKRKGG
-1045 TTAPVSRPDQS
+1045 PTAPAEYTQ
-1056 ISDSSV
+1056 

>member
-1 MKKPWDRGI
+1 MKKQWDQGI
-10 IYWFANNSVAANLLM
+10 IYWFASNSVASNLLM
-25 MVLLIGGVYSA
+25 VCLIIGGLYSA
-36 WNMKKEMF
+36 WTLKKEMF
-44 PATSV
+44 PATSI
-49 NQVLVSMAYPGA
+49 NQVQITMAYPGA

-72 KVEDAVTGLEGI
+72 KIEDAVTGLEGI
-84 DKTTCVANEGFAR
+84 DKTTCLANEGFAR
-97 ANIEIGSDYEV
+97 ANLEIGSNYDV

-127 EAEKPIISEI
+127 QSEKPIISEI
-137 LIQQPVLFLSVY
+137 VIQQPVLFLSVY
-149 GNVPEDDLLQATRD
+149 GNVPESDLLQATRD
-163 VRDDLI
+163 VRDDII
-169 DLPDVSMASLVSGRD
+169 DLPDVSMATLVGSRD
-184 YEIAIEIKEDTLRQ
+184 YEIAIEITENTLRQ
-198 YQITFDEIAAALRAA
+198 YQLTFDEISRALRAA

-228 VLLRSVGQSYTGR
+228 VLLRSVGQSYTGK
-241 EFAETVI
+241 EFAATVI
-248 RTNPGG
+248 RTNPDG
-254 SRLLLS
+254 SRLKLS
-260 DIAEIKDGFVETGGV
+260 DIATIKDGFVETADIG
-275 STFDGKPAMS
+275 TFDGKPAIS
-285 IQVNAVENESVL
+285 IRVNAVENESVL
-297 IISDQVKA
+297 IISDQVNA
-305 YVDSMRDKMPSNMS
+305 YVSQIQDKMPANMS

-348 LLILTLFL
+348 LLTLTLFL

-379 PLTGI
+379 PLTGV
-384 SINMLSMFGFIMVL
+384 SINMLSMFGFILVL

-407 IGESSYYEIQHHG
+407 IGESAYSEIQHNG

-485 AHLAHMRSDDI
+485 AHLAHMKSDDI
-496 GTKNPGPLLR
+496 GTQNPGPLLR

-514 LEYII
+514 LEYVIK
-519 EHHYKPVMDKAIKR
+519 HHYKPIIGKAINR
-533 PGVTFTV
+533 PGLTLTAFVAV
-540 FAGMLVLSVGLM
+540 FVLSIGLIS
-552 ANGIVRFVMMP
+552 NGLVRFVMMP

-575 MAQGTPQERTEEVLK
+575 MAQGTPQDKTMEVLDHI
-590 RVEDALVRLD
+590 ENSLVKLD
-600 ADVSQEVGKT
+600 RDISQEVGKE

-615 THQLSFLDSQIS
+615 THRLSFIDSQIS
-627 GKVIVELVKDEDAVI
+627 GKVIVELVKDEHSVI

-650 WTEYIGEV
+650 WTEYIGDI

-682 VGSDTEELRLAA
+682 VGNDTEELRLAA
-694 EIIADKLR
+694 EILAGKIAEFE
-702 DYDGVSDVRNSIEAG
+702 GVSDVRNSLEAG
-717 KDEIEMSIKPLG
+717 KDEIEFSIKPVG
-729 ENLGLTQSDL
+729 RSLGLSQSDI

-750 EVQRL
+750 EIQRL
-755 QRGNDEVKVMLRY
+755 QRGNDEIKVMLRY
-768 DRATRESLK
+768 DRETRESLK
-777 SLDDLRIRTSQGDEV
+777 SLDDLRIRTQQGDEL
-792 PLNTVAEIQLGKAA
+792 PLNTVAEVTLGKAA
-806 NAIER
+806 NSIER

-816 AARISAM
+816 AARITAA
-823 VDKAIADPQ
+823 VDKSIADPQ
-832 AIVAQ
+832 AIVGQ
-837 LMPKTPGQPIVPE
+837 IMPSNGGPIVPE
-850 YPEITFDLDGT
+850 YPDVKFDLDGT
-861 SKEMTNLLENLQ
+861 SKEMTDLINNLAI
-873 VGMGFA
+873 GMLSA
-879 MLLIFVLLAIP
+879 IMLIYVLLAIP
-890 LKSYAQPLIIM
+890 LKSYLQPIIIM
-901 TVIPFGITGA
+901 MVIPFGITGA

-947 INKERAQGVDIITA
+947 INKERSHGVDIITA

-1007 GILFATVITLILIPS
+1007 GILFATVITLILIPA
-1022 LYAILEQLKYRFIR
+1022 LYALLERMKYRFINIK
-1036 TDGYQRKGG
+1036 GYQRKSENK
-1045 TTAPVSRPDQS
+1045 APVPHGQ
-1056 ISDSSV
+1056 